1 MTLKKD
7 RFPLG
12 VIVYWPLKDK
22 LSGMSMIVVK
32 KQPINWI
39 GRTQLR
45 KALRGAR
52 EDDVCSFFFELKKV
66 LFVLFKEK
74 KEHLLLLYLFENCA
88 QKDIA
93 KNISWLLKEAI
104 KSECWHVMR
113 TLICNIISHENE
125 PGEVEL
131 FDIDTGLKMNL
142 APCYMYSP
150 ITMGVYS
157 EADFCNSQRMIQHLI
172 NYPLELESK
181 YINLVN
187 EFVNYCVISD
197 ILGLLS
203 VLPEW
208 QKEYWLKK
216 MI

>member
-1 MTLKKD
+1 
-7 RFPLG
+7 
-12 VIVYWPLKDK
+12 
-22 LSGMSMIVVK
+22 MIVLK
-32 KQPINWI
+32 KQPIKWM
-39 GRTQLR
+39 GRVKLH
-45 KALRGAR
+45 KAFNGVS
-52 EDDVCSFFFELKKV
+52 EDDVCSSFFELKKV
-66 LFVLFKEK
+66 LLVLFKEK
-74 KEHLLLLYLFENCA
+74 KEHLLSLYLFENSS

-113 TLICNIISHENE
+113 TLICHIASYGNE
-125 PGEVEL
+125 PADVEL
-131 FDIDTGLKMNL
+131 FDIDTGLDMNL

-157 EADFCNSQRMIQHLI
+157 EADSCNSQRMIEHLI

-181 YINLVN
+181 YIDLVN
-187 EFVNYCVISD
+187 EFVNYGVIND

-216 MI
+216 II